1 MCVLCLPLSVRICL
15 QRKDIA
21 DDWNHDTCFVLTSLP
36 VSSLENFKYR
46 LLCGVYKI
54 VKLEVFIAVVIHI
67 VILWVMTTRI
77 VVDDVYFPCNCITYI
92 KFNTNLLHYT

>member
-1 MCVLCLPLSVRICL
+1 
-15 QRKDIA
+15 
-21 DDWNHDTCFVLTSLP
+21 
-36 VSSLENFKYR
+36 
-46 LLCGVYKI
+46 VYKI

>member
-1 MCVLCLPLSVRICL
+1 MRICL

-36 VSSLENFKYR
+36 VSSLENFKYL

-67 VILWVMTTRI
+67 VIFWVMTTRI
-77 VVDDVYFPCNCITYI
+77 VVDDVHFPVYYI
-92 KFNTNLLHYT
+92 HKI